1 MKVLILAEQCNPDW
15 PSLPGFSY
23 ALANEI
29 AKKTTVVLVT
39 HIRNKQNIETT
50 ENKVIKEIIYIDTEV
65 IAKPLH
71 KLSEFLRKI
80 GIGGWMT
87 KMALKYPQYIL
98 FEKKIYNLLQE
109 RIEQGEFSCIH
120 RISPV
125 SPTLPSLL
133 SSKVTTPFILG
144 PLNGSLPWPKQYTEE
159 IKKERELISHIRNIF
174 KYFPYYK
181 KSFQSSSVILSA
193 FKHADNDIPLTE
205 RHKIIRYNEL
215 GVDTSI
221 YLPSELK
228 KDTNNKTRFLFVGR
242 LVPYKGAHVVINA
255 FVNSKLLQSN
265 SELIIVGDGPE
276 RQYLQELISS
286 NNLDGIV
293 KIEGWKTQSEVAEY
307 MRNADIF
314 AFPTIREVGGN
325 VIIEAMASGLPCIVP
340 NYGGPSELIDESVG
354 IKIPLSSQEAFLN
367 AYIKSMEELS
377 KDSDKVEMLSKRARK
392 RALEQHSW
400 EARALDAV
408 KIYHSLN
415 NK

>member
-23 ALANEI
+23 SLANEI
-29 AKKTTVVLVT
+29 AKKTNVVLVT
-39 HIRNKQNIETT
+39 HIRNKQDIETT
-50 ENKVIKEIIYIDTEV
+50 ENKAIKEIIYIDTEV

-98 FEKKIYNLLQE
+98 FEKKIYNQLRD
-109 RIEQGEFSCIH
+109 RIENGEFTCIH

-133 SSKVTTPFILG
+133 PTKVNIPFILG

-174 KYFPYYK
+174 KYLPYYK
-181 KSFQSSSVILSA
+181 KSFQASSVILSA
-193 FKHADNDIPLTE
+193 FKHSDNDVPLKE

-215 GVDTSI
+215 GVDTSNYI
-221 YLPSELK
+221 PLESK
-228 KDTNNKTRFLFVGR
+228 KYNNKTRFLFVGR

-255 FVNSKLLQSN
+255 FVNSKLLKRN

-276 RQYLQELISS
+276 RQYLQGLISS
-286 NNLDGIV
+286 NNLDDIV

-307 MRNADIF
+307 MRNSDIF

-325 VIIEAMASGLPCIVP
+325 VIIEALSSGLPCIVP
-340 NYGGPSELIDESVG
+340 NYGGPSELVDETIG
-354 IKIPLSSQEAFLN
+354 IKIPLSDKEAFLN
-367 AYIKSMEELS
+367 SYIKSMEELS
-377 KDSDKVEMLSKRARK
+377 KDSDKVEMLSKSARK

-400 EARALDAV
+400 EARALDVV
-408 KIYHSLN
+408 KIYNSLEN
-415 NK
+415 E

>member
-23 ALANEI
+23 ARANEI
-29 AKKTTVVLVT
+29 AKKTNVVLVT
-39 HIRNKQNIETT
+39 HIRNKQNIEST

-98 FEKKIYNLLQE
+98 FEKKIYNQLKD
-109 RIEQGEFSCIH
+109 RIENGEFTCIH

-133 SSKVTTPFILG
+133 PTKVNIPFILG
-144 PLNGSLPWPKQYTEE
+144 PLNGSLPWPKQYKEE

-181 KSFQSSSVILSA
+181 KSFQSSRLILSA
-193 FKHADNDIPLTE
+193 FKHSDNDVPLTE

-221 YLPSELK
+221 YIPSLELK
-228 KDTNNKTRFLFVGR
+228 KDTKNKTRFLFVGR

-255 FVNSKLLQSN
+255 FIKSKLLQSN

-276 RQYLQELISS
+276 RDYLQELISA
-286 NNLDGIV
+286 NNLDNIV
-293 KIEGWKTQSEVAEY
+293 TLEGWKTQTEVADY
-307 MRNADIF
+307 MKNADIF

-325 VIIEAMASGLPCIVP
+325 VIIEALSSGLPCIVP
-340 NYGGPSELIDESVG
+340 NYGGPSELVDETVG
-354 IKIPLSSQEAFLN
+354 IKIPLSDKDTFLDT
-367 AYIKSMEELS
+367 YIQSMEGLAANTNRVEELS
-377 KDSDKVEMLSKRARK
+377 RNARK
-392 RALEQHSW
+392 RAVEQHSW
-400 EARALDAV
+400 EARAAHAL
-408 KIYHSLN
+408 KIYNSL
-415 NK
+415 